1 MKDKQYIQQKKKQDK
16 GHNDKHKSTKILHK
30 NLKIE
35 QVKGGDEL
43 MYSGKVG
50 SIW

>member
-1 MKDKQYIQQKKKQDK
+1 MKDKQYIQPKKQDK
-16 GHNDKHKSTKILHK
+16 GHNDKQRSTKILHK

-35 QVKGGDEL
+35 QVKSGDEL

-50 SIW
+50 IIW